1 MIGSQQS
8 SFGQVIRERR
18 RQRSLTQAE
27 VARRIKT
34 SVPYVGHL
42 ESGKRCPSNKI
53 VARLAEVL
61 GLDGRELFLLAN
73 PYARELLGS
82 EPTRTSSAW
91 ENFRHNSHLQGIHNI
106 GDTEMEMLSRVAL
119 IGEVRSPHDFIFI
132 LNTVRHAVGR

>member
-1 MIGSQQS
+1 MIGYQQR
-8 SFGQVIRERR
+8 SFGQVIRQRR
-18 RQRSLTQAE
+18 RERSLTQAE

-42 ESGKRCPSNKI
+42 ESDKRCPSDRI

-73 PYARELLGS
+73 PHTRELLGT
-82 EPTRTSSAW
+82 EPTPTSSAW
-91 ENFRHNSHLQGIHNI
+91 ENFRSNARLRSIHNI
-106 GDTEMEMLSRVAL
+106 RDAEMEMLSRVAL
-119 IGEVRSPHDFIFI
+119 IGEVRSARDFMFI